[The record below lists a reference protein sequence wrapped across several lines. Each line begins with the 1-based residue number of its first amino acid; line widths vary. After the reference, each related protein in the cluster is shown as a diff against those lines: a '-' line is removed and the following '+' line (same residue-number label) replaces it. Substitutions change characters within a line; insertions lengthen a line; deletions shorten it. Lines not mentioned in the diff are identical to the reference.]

1 MILPVPCRCGNIVQL
16 ECVIN
21 GQFFYVRCDCGMCTG
36 NYRDP
41 ERAIGIWNRVMA
53 D

>member
-1 MILPVPCRCGNIVQL
+1 MILPVPCRCGNTVELERVIGQL
-16 ECVIN
+16 FRI
-21 GQFFYVRCDCGMCTG
+21 RCACGMCTG

-41 ERAIGIWNRVMA
+41 ERAIGIWNRVMV